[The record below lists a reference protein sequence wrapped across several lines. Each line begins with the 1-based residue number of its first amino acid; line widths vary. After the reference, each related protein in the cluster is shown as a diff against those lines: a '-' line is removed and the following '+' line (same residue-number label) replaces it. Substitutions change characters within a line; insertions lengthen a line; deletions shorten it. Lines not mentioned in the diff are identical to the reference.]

1 MKKTILTTTLALGLG
16 ITGITSGQ
24 TADASTHEINK
35 QELAEMALANSS
47 ELNNAPIHEGAYDY
61 DFTLNGVDYSFES
74 NGTSFTWAY
83 NSYGDVQPQQEVQVQ
98 EPVEQEVQAQEPVQ
112 QEVQVQEPVQQEV
125 EVQQPEPEYNVQ
137 EVSNTQQQTETTQ
150 AAAPQQST
158 GGSTKEQ
165 FLAAGGTEA
174 MWQNIV
180 LPESSGNPNA
190 VNPLGYRGLGQTKE
204 AWGTGSVETQT
215 KGMINYAQE
224 RYGSVEAAMDFRAQ
238 NNWW

>member
-1 MKKTILTTTLALGLG
+1 MRKTILTTTLALGLG
-16 ITGITSGQ
+16 VTGITAGQ
-24 TADASTHEINK
+24 TAEASDINK

-61 DFTLNGVDYSFES
+61 DFTLDGVNYSFES
-74 NGTSFTWAY
+74 NGTSYTWAY
-83 NSYGDVQPQQEVQVQ
+83 NSYGDVQPQQT
-98 EPVEQEVQAQEPVQ
+98 
-112 QEVQVQEPVQQEV
+112 QVQEPVQQKAPVQKPAQQKVQEPV
-125 EVQQPEPEYNVQ
+125 QEEVQVQETKPEYNVQ
-137 EVSNTQQQTETTQ
+137 EVSNTQAQPETTQ

-158 GGSTKEQ
+158 SGSTKSQ

-224 RYGSVEAAMDFRAQ
+224 RYGSVEAAMAFRAQ